1 MILLIYLFVG
11 IIISSYLSLGL
22 VNNTIYDILLNA
34 VSLIGII
41 LLWPLLILIM
51 LFYAGLEK

>member
-34 VSLIGII
+34 VSFIGII
-41 LLWPLLILIM
+41 LLWPLMVLIR
-51 LFYAGLEK
+51 LFYFDRY